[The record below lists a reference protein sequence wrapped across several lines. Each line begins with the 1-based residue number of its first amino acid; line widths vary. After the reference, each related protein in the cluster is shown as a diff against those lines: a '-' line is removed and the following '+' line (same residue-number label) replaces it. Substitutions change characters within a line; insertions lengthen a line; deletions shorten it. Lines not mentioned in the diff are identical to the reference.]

1 MKEEYGLDFFD
12 DIIDHSYDGESD
24 HKKRLIM
31 IIDEIKRIND
41 NKDLFTEFYRNNQ
54 DRFENNKKIIINL
67 LEYIQKDYS
76 FFENLI

>member
-1 MKEEYGLDFFD
+1 
-12 DIIDHSYDGESD
+12 
-24 HKKRLIM
+24 M